1 MFGGL
6 ILGWWDS
13 ICGAVCQMTG
23 SGNSV
28 CWGLR
33 FPAFGSARA
42 ECIRAYKA
50 KNFRAKNLGFEFR
63 RTRGE
68 KPYKAFCPAGALSGW
83 PGARSNVRACERARA
98 RTHVR
103 AACTRTH
110 ARARARARARG
121 QARRVC
127 RVCVP
132 ASRRAWE
139 QNSADNSAGRDPPG
153 AIRRARSGPVQFG
166 RGRAR
171 GKRHWLADTG
181 REGHRRPSRGVF
193 GFLAVGRPKTL
204 KAVSRASVRLLG
216 AQTEAPALNAGAL
229 AGLDEWLKPFTNRL
243 GRNI

>member
-110 ARARARARARG
+110 ARARARARAREG
-121 QARRVC
+121 RHAVSAVSACLRAAGRGNKT
-127 RVCVP
+127 P
-132 ASRRAWE
+132 PIIPPGAIRRAR
-139 QNSADNSAGRDPPG
+139 SAGRDPPG
-153 AIRRARSGPVQFG
+153 AIRPRSIRARTRSGQAPL
-166 RGRAR
+166 AR
-171 GKRHWLADTG
+171 RHWQ
-181 REGHRRPSRGVF
+181 
-193 GFLAVGRPKTL
+193 GRP
-204 KAVSRASVRLLG
+204 
-216 AQTEAPALNAGAL
+216 
-229 AGLDEWLKPFTNRL
+229 
-243 GRNI
+243 

>member
-1 MFGGL
+1 
-6 ILGWWDS
+6 
-13 ICGAVCQMTG
+13 V
-23 SGNSV
+23 
-28 CWGLR
+28 
-33 FPAFGSARA
+33 
-42 ECIRAYKA
+42 
-50 KNFRAKNLGFEFR
+50 
-63 RTRGE
+63 
-68 KPYKAFCPAGALSGW
+68 
-83 PGARSNVRACERARA
+83 RARA
-98 RTHVR
+98 RS
-103 AACTRTH
+103 H
-110 ARARARARARG
+110 ARARRMHAHARTRTRTSARARG

>member
-110 ARARARARARG
+110 ARARARARAREG
-121 QARRVC
+121 RHAVSAVSAC
-127 RVCVP
+127 L
-132 ASRRAWE
+132 RA
-139 QNSADNSAGRDPPG
+139 AGRGNKTPPIIPPG
-153 AIRRARSGPVQFG
+153 AIRRARSAG
-166 RGRAR
+166 RDPAPFNSG
-171 GKRHWLADTG
+171 AD
-181 REGHRRPSRGVF
+181 
-193 GFLAVGRPKTL
+193 A
-204 KAVSRASVRLLG
+204 LG
-216 AQTEAPALNAGAL
+216 ASAIGSQTL
-229 AGLDEWLKPFTNRL
+229 AGKAIEGRL
-243 GRNI
+243 GGCLVF